1 MRVKLIK
8 MQDPYPLPEGSIGT
22 ITGTDALGDY
32 LVEWDSGSSLKFIP
46 GVDDFVIIEEDQN
59 S

>member
-8 MQDPYPLPEGSIGT
+8 MQDPCPLPEGSMGT

-32 LVEWDSGSSLKFIP
+32 LVEWDCGSTLKLIP
-46 GVDDFVIIEEDQN
+46 GVDDFVIIEEEP
-59 S
+59 